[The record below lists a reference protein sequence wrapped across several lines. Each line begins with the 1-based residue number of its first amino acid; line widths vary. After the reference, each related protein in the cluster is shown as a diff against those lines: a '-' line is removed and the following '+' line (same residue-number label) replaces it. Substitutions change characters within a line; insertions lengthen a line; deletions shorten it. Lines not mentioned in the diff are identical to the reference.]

1 MMSIIDRMDL
11 KSWLR
16 PLREGDMYEI
26 NGKNYYSEELLF
38 DHLPK
43 TDEFEEDVDETADE
57 RLDKL
62 NATVNELEGEVD
74 ELMTVRKMIY
84 AERDEARAKAEEYR
98 DMLQSLGFLLKSA
111 PLPWEGE

>member
-1 MMSIIDRMDL
+1 MLSIIDKMDI

-43 TDEFEEDVDETADE
+43 TDEFEEDADE

-62 NATVNELEGEVD
+62 NAAVSELEWEVD
-74 ELMTVRKMIY
+74 ELMKVRRMIR
-84 AERDEARAKAEEYR
+84 AERDEARAKAEEFR
-98 DMLQSLGFLLKSA
+98 DMLQSLGFLLKSE
-111 PLPWEGE
+111 PLPWEDK

>member
-1 MMSIIDRMDL
+1 MLSVIDQMDI

-43 TDEFEEDVDETADE
+43 TEEFEEDAGETADE

-62 NATVNELEGEVD
+62 NATVNELEWEVD
-74 ELMTVRKMIY
+74 ELIKVRKMIY
-84 AERDEARAKAEEYR
+84 AERDEARAKAEEFR
-98 DMLQSLGFLLKSA
+98 EMLQSLGFLLKSA
-111 PLPWEGE
+111 PLPWEES

>member
-1 MMSIIDRMDL
+1 MLSIIDKMDI

-26 NGKNYYSEELLF
+26 NGKNYYNEELLF

-43 TDEFEEDVDETADE
+43 TDESEEDVNE

-62 NATVNELEGEVD
+62 NAAVSELEWEVD
-74 ELMTVRKMIY
+74 ELMKVRRMIR
-84 AERDEARAKAEEYR
+84 AERDEARAKAEEFR
-98 DMLQSLGFLLKSA
+98 DMLQSLGFLLKSE
-111 PLPWEGE
+111 PLPWEES